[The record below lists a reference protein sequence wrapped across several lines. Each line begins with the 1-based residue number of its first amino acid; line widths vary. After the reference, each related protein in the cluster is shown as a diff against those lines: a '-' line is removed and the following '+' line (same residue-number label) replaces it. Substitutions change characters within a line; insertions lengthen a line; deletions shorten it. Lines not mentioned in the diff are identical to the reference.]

1 MKVLSIRLICVDTT
15 FVCHATKGV
24 CLCHSILYDF
34 TDVDE
39 CKSVPCM
46 NGGTCVD
53 AVDSYS
59 CLCELGNTHPQCS
72 TGADYICFLCAM

>member
-1 MKVLSIRLICVDTT
+1 
-15 FVCHATKGV
+15 
-24 CLCHSILYDF
+24 LCHCTLYDF

-53 AVDSYS
+53 AVDSYT

-72 TGADYICFLCAM
+72 TGSDYISCLFAI